1 MSEGEHNVPRLIARV
16 VTGVYLAWLILILVV
31 VMPAV
36 NFLAPWYMQ
45 TQYGR
50 ELRTDI
56 ILVNPFTLAVEARGA
71 YLRELDGRPFAA
83 LDTARVNLSLA
94 SLVGRGLVFDDI
106 TLSGLDVHL
115 RRLPDGTLNI
125 ADLLVSGT
133 ENDAPPT
140 GEPTAIPPVTINEL
154 RLHANRI
161 ALTDE
166 ARETPFDTR
175 YDDLSIDARD
185 LSTVEEDSKPY
196 QIDVV
201 AESGG
206 SIHLQGT
213 VSLPAA
219 HTQGRL
225 EVRDLSLVTFWRF
238 AEPWLEFQLSDGA
251 LSLQGNYTVS
261 WSEGI
266 SYGVDDGGLTL
277 AALDM
282 QPKDRDHLPATGLQ
296 LQQVTAAGLTLDSD
310 SSTAAIESVVASGLD
325 LTGWNEAEQVSL
337 AQMFDLSGLPRS
349 EPDAAAPGGDETG
362 GKWTAHIGR
371 VALQDSRALWRTN
384 YTDPPLLEIDPLDAE
399 LRELGWPLSGES
411 PLVLNLVVNEQ
422 TTLQV
427 DGVLGL
433 GSGAGRIGYSLTGL
447 PLTWANPNLP
457 EALNVAITDG
467 ALQVQGEV
475 TLAGFVPATVAMD
488 GAVTNFSGQM
498 AEDEESLTRWENL
511 RWQQL
516 QVDFAQRRVSLA
528 QLLLHNYRGRIH
540 INEDGSINAAN
551 VWKAEVGERA
561 EEIAHDLELDRP
573 WQVSVPEVLVSGSAI
588 DFQDESLPIPFR
600 TVIGDVNGEIL
611 SIGTDPASRASVRIE
626 GAVDGYAPVSLTG
639 NAAPLLDPPALDLT
653 LTFTGI
659 DLVLLTPYSGTY
671 AGYAIERGLLNMT
684 LEYSL
689 ENQHLKGRNDIVID
703 RLKLGEK
710 IDSDKALNLP
720 LELAL
725 ALLTDMNGI
734 IDLKV
739 PVEGDVDDPQ
749 FALGSVVAGA
759 FINLITKAVTAPFA
773 LLANL
778 VGSDEDLQRLPFTV
792 GSADITEAGLT
803 RLEQLAD
810 ALQQRPKLVLVIR
823 GRISRESDAAKIREQ
838 VLTQQLIAAGLD
850 QAAIETRGPDY
861 LQAVQQRYSLLDG
874 ADSEASFTDQYR
886 AVLATIPVS
895 PEQLQQLAQQR
906 AVMVKNHLVNVR
918 GLPAD
923 RAVIELPG
931 SLEAADGYSGVEL
944 DFDN

>member
-1 MSEGEHNVPRLIARV
+1 MPRLIARV
-16 VTGVYLAWLILILVV
+16 VAGVYLAWLILILLV
-31 VMPAV
+31 VMPAA

-45 TQYGR
+45 TEYGR
-50 ELRTDI
+50 ELRADI

-71 YLRELDGRPFAA
+71 YLRELDGSPFAA
-83 LDTARVNLSLA
+83 LDTARLNLSLA
-94 SLVGRGLVFDDI
+94 SLGSRTLVFDDI
-106 TLSGLDVHL
+106 TLSGLDVRL

-125 ADLLVSGT
+125 ADLLDSGAG
-133 ENDAPPT
+133 NDAPPPKA
-140 GEPTAIPPVTINEL
+140 PTAIPPVTINEL
-154 RLHANRI
+154 RLHASRI
-161 ALTDE
+161 VLTDE
-166 ARETPFDTR
+166 ARETPFGTH
-175 YDDLSIDARD
+175 YDDLSIEARD

-196 QIDVV
+196 QIDVL

-206 SIHLQGT
+206 SISLQGT

-238 AEPWLEFQLSDGA
+238 AEPWLAFELSDGA
-251 LSLQGNYTVS
+251 LSLQGDYTVS
-261 WSEGI
+261 WSDGV
-266 SYGVDDGGLTL
+266 SYAVDDGGLTL

-282 QPKDRDHLPATGLQ
+282 QPKDLDILPATGLQ
-296 LQQVTAAGLTLDSD
+296 LQQVTAGGLTLDSD

-325 LTGWNEAEQVSL
+325 VTGWNEAAQVSL
-337 AQMFDLSGLPRS
+337 VQMLDLSGLPRS
-349 EPDAAAPGGDETG
+349 ERDTTEPDGNDTG
-362 GKWTAHIGR
+362 EGWTARIGR
-371 VALQDSRALWRTN
+371 IALQDSRALWRTN

-399 LRELGWPLSGES
+399 LSDLGWPLSGDS
-411 PLVLNLVVNEQ
+411 PLALNLVVNEQ

-427 DGVLGL
+427 NGVLAL
-433 GSGAGRIGYSLTGL
+433 GSGAGRIGYTLAGL

-498 AEDEESLTRWENL
+498 AEDEETLTRWENL

-516 QVDFAQRRVSLA
+516 QVDFTQRKVSLA
-528 QLLLHNYRGRIH
+528 QLLINDYRGRIH

-551 VWKAEVGERA
+551 VWKAEVGDRA

-573 WQVSVPEVLVSGSAI
+573 WQVDVPEVHVSGSAI

-611 SIGTDPASRASVRIE
+611 GISTDPTSRASVRVK

-639 NAAPLLDPPALDLT
+639 NAAPLLDPPALALT

-684 LEYSL
+684 LDYSL

-739 PVEGDVDDPQ
+739 PVEGDVDNPQ

-759 FINLITKAVTAPFA
+759 FMNLITKAVTAPFA

-778 VGSDEDLQRLPFTV
+778 VGSDEDLQRLPFSV
-792 GSADITEAGLT
+792 GSTDITEAGLT
-803 RLEQLAD
+803 RLDTLAD

-823 GRISRESDAAKIREQ
+823 GRLSRESDSEKIREQ
-838 VLTQQLIAAGLD
+838 VLAQQLIAAGID
-850 QAAIETRGPDY
+850 QAAIETRSPDY
-861 LQAVQQRYSLLDG
+861 LQAIQERYSQLDG
-874 ADSEASFTDQYR
+874 AQSEASFTEQYR
-886 AVLATIPVS
+886 AVLATIPVTAD
-895 PEQLQQLAQQR
+895 QLQQLVQQR
-906 AVMVKNHLVNVR
+906 AVTVKDHLVNVR

-923 RAVIELPG
+923 RAVIELTG

-944 DFDN
+944 DFGN